1 MIGTRK
7 SHGKAW
13 GRWPLAGKRLIKQ
26 IDLKVTGI
34 SKATWSRSSPTLP
47 YIKIYS
53 QKKRVL
59 DISIADV
66 FKELQGKT
74 IKPGIRSYQFH
85 FMLQADLP
93 PTFKDSIAKIYYRI
107 AIQSKN
113 TCKIK
118 KKQYFPFNVM
128 NYLNLNHVSEFK
140 IPMVYVLE
148 KKFGNTA
155 DFSVTFK
162 TYRGFAS
169 TQQIPFEVII
179 TNVKRVKVRKICVT
193 LIQKIEYNV
202 NSGYYNNEKNIC
214 KTEYNEILNLAKQTC
229 MFSMEIPQVIIPSTI
244 NQVEPMVDI
253 SYSLQVKVSFQFHL
267 PLYSDIPVTIASTP
281 VTHGIFYK

>member
-7 SHGKAW
+7 LHGKAW
-13 GRWPLAGKRLIKQ
+13 GRWPLAGIRLIKQ
-26 IDLKVTGI
+26 IDFKVIGI

-53 QKKRVL
+53 QTKRVL
-59 DISIADV
+59 DISIDV

-113 TCKIK
+113 ACKIK
-118 KKQYFPFNVM
+118 RKHYFPFTVM
-128 NYLNLNHVSEFK
+128 NYVNINHISEYM

-148 KKFGNTA
+148 KAFGNTS

-169 TQQIPFEVII
+169 TQQIPFEATI
-179 TNVKRVKVRKICVT
+179 TNEKRVKVRKICVA

-202 NSGYYNNEKNIC
+202 NSGYYNNENVIC
-214 KTEYNEILNLAKQTC
+214 KTEYNEIKNLAKQTC
-229 MFSMEIPQVIIPSTI
+229 MFSMEIPQDVIPSTI
-244 NQVEPMVDI
+244 NQTEPMVDI